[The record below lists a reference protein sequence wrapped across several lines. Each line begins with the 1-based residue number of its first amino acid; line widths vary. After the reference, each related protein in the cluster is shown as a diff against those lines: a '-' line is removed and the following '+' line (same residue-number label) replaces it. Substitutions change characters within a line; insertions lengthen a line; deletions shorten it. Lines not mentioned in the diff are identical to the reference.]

1 MDLGLNQTD
10 FARLIGVAQGTLN
23 SYEKGISEP
32 GFSALKG
39 IVQNIERLHM
49 QWLFVGRLPKYLD
62 TSDQLH
68 QEKVNEKMRMIDLQK
83 REIKALKMLYETK
96 QEENEELR
104 EQLSN
109 CENQVSKLNKQTTSA
124 ADNDKPNN
132 ALK

>member
-1 MDLGLNQTD
+1 
-10 FARLIGVAQGTLN
+10 
-23 SYEKGISEP
+23 
-32 GFSALKG
+32 
-39 IVQNIERLHM
+39 
-49 QWLFVGRLPKYLD
+49 
-62 TSDQLH
+62 
-68 QEKVNEKMRMIDLQK
+68 
-83 REIKALKMLYETK
+83 MLYETK